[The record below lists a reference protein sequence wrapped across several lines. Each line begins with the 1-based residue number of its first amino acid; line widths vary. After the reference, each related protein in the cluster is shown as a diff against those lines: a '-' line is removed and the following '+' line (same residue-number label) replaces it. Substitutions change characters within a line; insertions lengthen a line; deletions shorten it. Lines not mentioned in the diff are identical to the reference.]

1 MYGFYQ
7 DEQYDLSYTID
18 DDLIEMTKPL
28 ILNCNPYLGEFFV
41 KIQLKKELRGQF
53 LKDHPEIDLA
63 SQEDKKSIYTM
74 NFRLLGR
81 ILESIQFWNKNYGSD
96 GYLNYL
102 NKFMNGE

>member
-1 MYGFYQ
+1 MYGCYQ

-18 DDLIEMTKPL
+18 DDLIEMTKSL
-28 ILNCNPYLGEFFV
+28 ILNCNPYFD
-41 KIQLKKELRGQF
+41 KELRGQF

-74 NFRLLGR
+74 NFMLLGR

-96 GYLNYL
+96 GYLIYL
-102 NKFMNGE
+102 NKFMNVGEYNC